1 MPQDAVGAD
10 ATAAKRR
17 IGATTAPDTL
27 VGGGDNASE
36 AGESEP
42 GQTCSNDD
50 EMGGNDGHG
59 INEEAG
65 REEEAG
71 RVSETDGDGE
81 DDGERTSVP
90 QIVEPP
96 VKYHASWED
105 WQSYFEDYCQRT
117 LQVIPVKETMSRAE
131 RNKRLKKTKKGEDE
145 SQLVPEGFDPYQRT
159 YICTHGWKIGSP
171 AVKEVGRGS
180 TFASPIAHSGMLAVG
195 AKRSRIYDYLLEHD
209 ENVIQSHMDNLA
221 RVHASSVSNADDNDA
236 TAREI
241 AVFQAAD
248 PENVSTVSETPCG
261 ETRVLSLVSKH
272 MRRVYSRFS
281 ELLLVDCSHKTN
293 RFRYNYQLLTFM
305 TMHKFGEG
313 TVVQQSLIEA
323 NGDWH
328 MERAVEHFK
337 RSHPTRIHLLR
348 VIVVDKDLN
357 EIRVLES
364 KFPEARILI
373 CHFHVIKYLKEMRAN
388 PEFGKLFWKV
398 EGWCGW
404 INEHGDV
411 SYDEEMTTVLHFKT
425 HYVAQQIEQQYATA
439 LAKAET
445 YNYVDDSDGG
455 DFVVV
460 NGVFS
465 EHKLRTQFE
474 RYREAVRATH
484 LIANEMADIED
495 ETEFD
500 EMLQVVLDQWRNVRQ
515 RKRTSKIKGEED
527 GSADSDEQGGD
538 CDVVNDDQ
546 VKAEFGLISSEE
558 DGDDDVK
565 GTREDGA
572 ESKDEKDHEGIAVN
586 IRLNPKAKKVG
597 RPQKKKKAS
606 SAGEKKDRKW
616 FEAAESG
623 RKIAGEVTLTA
634 LLDSLDHEKPGLEET
649 QRRLSGVLVKHGD
662 TEKKKPKYKI
672 MKNPILILDPFF
684 ILPNKLLDA
693 CVKLLPVRNTVASA
707 ISIEDSQS
715 SQTSSPQRATGKEGV
730 ETLIIKDVGSFSRRQ
745 IETFKRVQNLK
756 DVVQIGMDT
765 HKRLVETGIPT
776 LPATI
781 HDEANLVADEVMA
794 TYPYKPI
801 QGLPNLSDYPYAMLH
816 RATPPTWLNDAC
828 IRALCWRLSQDYPN
842 CRFAGFQSAVPKSK
856 RTRNTDDQPVEAS
869 VRGSVLQFVNEP
881 DVDTV
886 MVTLNFSNFHWCC
899 VVIKV
904 KEKRIYFYDP
914 LNQGPY
920 MNAAVDGATNLKI
933 SGLQDYDVIPQ
944 NNPLQ
949 FDGYSCGVYVCWMFI
964 HKVVPGSPVDTS
976 DKSLTRRRFNLFFY
990 LLTSRLLPFEG
1001 PLQQTQLTQATRRKT
1016 RRPRAATRRFHRRR
1030 SRIKSISEAAAY
1042 ALAGLI

>member
-1 MPQDAVGAD
+1 
-10 ATAAKRR
+10 
-17 IGATTAPDTL
+17 
-27 VGGGDNASE
+27 
-36 AGESEP
+36 
-42 GQTCSNDD
+42 
-50 EMGGNDGHG
+50 
-59 INEEAG
+59 
-65 REEEAG
+65 
-71 RVSETDGDGE
+71 
-81 DDGERTSVP
+81 
-90 QIVEPP
+90 
-96 VKYHASWED
+96 
-105 WQSYFEDYCQRT
+105 
-117 LQVIPVKETMSRAE
+117 
-131 RNKRLKKTKKGEDE
+131 
-145 SQLVPEGFDPYQRT
+145 
-159 YICTHGWKIGSP
+159 
-171 AVKEVGRGS
+171 
-180 TFASPIAHSGMLAVG
+180 MLTVG

-241 AVFQAAD
+241 AVFQVAD

-272 MRRVYSRFS
+272 MRRVYSR
-281 ELLLVDCSHKTN
+281 
-293 RFRYNYQLLTFM
+293 YNYQLLTFM
-305 TMHKFGEG
+305 TMNKFGEG

-348 VIVVDKDLN
+348 VIVVDKNLN

-373 CHFHVIKYLKEMRAN
+373 CHFHDIKYLKEMRAK
-388 PEFGKLFWKV
+388 PEFGKISSDDASQVDGAIHKMVYAVCEDIYKAAHNAL
-398 EGWCGW
+398 EGICQRVGLYGFYEYFQKNWDSCQDRWVYYLRAKLPHFKNHTNNRLESFFGKLKDGVDGSMSMAMCVKALVAHDRRVS
-404 INEHGDV
+404 NEYQYRLSRIGRFV
-411 SYDEEMTTVLHFKT
+411 NSSYDEEMTTVLHFKT

-515 RKRTSKIKGEED
+515 RKRTSNIKGDED

-597 RPQKKKKAS
+597 RPPKKKKAS

-634 LLDSLDHEKPGLEET
+634 LLNSLDHEKPGLEET

-662 TEKKKPKYKI
+662 TEKKKPK
-672 MKNPILILDPFF
+672 F
-684 ILPNKLLDA
+684 A
-693 CVKLLPVRNTVASA
+693 VKSN
-707 ISIEDSQS
+707 
-715 SQTSSPQRATGKEGV
+715 V
-730 ETLIIKDVGSFSRRQ
+730 ESTES
-745 IETFKRVQNLK
+745 
-756 DVVQIGMDT
+756 
-765 HKRLVETGIPT
+765 
-776 LPATI
+776 
-781 HDEANLVADEVMA
+781 
-794 TYPYKPI
+794 Y
-801 QGLPNLSDYPYAMLH
+801 
-816 RATPPTWLNDAC
+816 W
-828 IRALCWRLSQDYPN
+828 
-842 CRFAGFQSAVPKSK
+842 
-856 RTRNTDDQPVEAS
+856 
-869 VRGSVLQFVNEP
+869 
-881 DVDTV
+881 
-886 MVTLNFSNFHWCC
+886 
-899 VVIKV
+899 
-904 KEKRIYFYDP
+904 
-914 LNQGPY
+914 
-920 MNAAVDGATNLKI
+920 
-933 SGLQDYDVIPQ
+933 
-944 NNPLQ
+944 
-949 FDGYSCGVYVCWMFI
+949 
-964 HKVVPGSPVDTS
+964 
-976 DKSLTRRRFNLFFY
+976 
-990 LLTSRLLPFEG
+990 
-1001 PLQQTQLTQATRRKT
+1001 
-1016 RRPRAATRRFHRRR
+1016 
-1030 SRIKSISEAAAY
+1030 
-1042 ALAGLI
+1042 